1 MGRNF
6 LCAFAP
12 AACYWGGMPHPYPG
26 AKILEL
32 ARFEQLRLGRI
43 LLPLPGANS
52 DGYEVQ
58 QTTED
63 WKVALTVAVVND

>member
-1 MGRNF
+1 
-6 LCAFAP
+6 
-12 AACYWGGMPHPYPG
+12 MPHPYPG